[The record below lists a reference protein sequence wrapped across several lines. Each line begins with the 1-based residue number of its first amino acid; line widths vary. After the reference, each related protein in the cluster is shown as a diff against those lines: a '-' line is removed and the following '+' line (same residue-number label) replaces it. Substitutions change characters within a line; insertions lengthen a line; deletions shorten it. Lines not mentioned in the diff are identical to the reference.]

1 MQNKVIPFQKAGDF
15 PFSMLQRL
23 KEAGKNYGLESIY
36 PISVNDIEVAEWVSL
51 KCLYGCSRY
60 NRSWCCPPATP
71 GPDKVR
77 QVLAEYSQALLLQS
91 SHYLPQFYRDDSR
104 KRSTLVRCWK
114 GTISLERL
122 LFLSGYHK
130 TFSLVGESCA
140 LCKKCAYPNNCRFP
154 QEKRPSLESFSIDVV
169 GTLHRLGIEPQVATK
184 MNEPFTY
191 YAIILV
197 S

>member
-1 MQNKVIPFQKAGDF
+1 MKHKVVPFKSAGDL
-15 PFSMLQRL
+15 PFATLQRL

-36 PISVNDIEVAEWVSL
+36 PFAAEDILVAEWVNL

-77 QVLAEYSQALLLQS
+77 QILAEYSQAILLQS
-91 SHYLPQFYRDDSR
+91 SHYLPNFYREDNR
-104 KRSTLVRCWK
+104 KRSSMVRCWK
-114 GTISLERL
+114 GTVSLERV
-122 LFLSGYHK
+122 LFLEGYHK
-130 TFSLVGESCA
+130 AFSLVGESCA

-169 GTLHRLGIEPQVATK
+169 GTLHRLGIQPQVA
-184 MNEPFTY
+184 NDLSEPFTY

-197 S
+197 A